1 MRTILTRKARAQ
13 ASGQFSKLETKP
25 KTAFLAAKKRP
36 RMTKRWHRLEKRVFL
51 HLLKKHNDETILPRQ
66 AQDKREE
73 ETTITYQDRLGMST
87 RMNSHLTDAVRK
99 KRFFGAIYFTY
110 ENDRFAKIDSGQT
123 YDGKIET
130 RDALFAETLTDRRP

>member
-25 KTAFLAAKKRP
+25 KTAFLAAKRRP

-99 KRFFGAIYFTY
+99 TPFWSDLLYI
-110 ENDRFAKIDSGQT
+110 
-123 YDGKIET
+123 
-130 RDALFAETLTDRRP
+130 